1 MEEIKLRQFK
11 EKMELFGYAYR
22 TVESYINDMRLFCRY
37 LEEVENVKTLAEL
50 EEQHIKAWQVYLT
63 FGKFRDGKNLTS
75 GTVVNRLR
83 AVKTFFQLMHRENLC
98 PVDYGASILIPKA
111 RKPLPKNIPSADE
124 MRRLLK
130 AAEPDSPIAVRD
142 RLMMELMY
150 ATGIRSE
157 ELRQLNLQRM
167 NVQERTLFITGKGSK
182 DRVVPIGEWVL
193 PYALE
198 YLHSARNYLTRLK
211 DTGLLFPTKN
221 GWQLDGSGLHKI
233 IKGYKN
239 KAGLTMRIS
248 PHTFRHACATHM
260 IQAGADIR
268 YVQELLGHSTLD
280 TTQIYTRVSIK
291 ELKEAHRKFHPGNR
305 EDF

>member
-1 MEEIKLRQFK
+1 MEEIKLLQFK
-11 EKMELFGYAYR
+11 EKLELFGYAYR
-22 TVESYINDMRLFCRY
+22 TVESYVNEVRLFSRY
-37 LEEVENVKTLAEL
+37 LKEVENVNSLTEL
-50 EEQHIKAWQVYLT
+50 DEQHIKAWQVYLT
-63 FGKFRDGKNLTS
+63 FGKFRNGKNLTS

-83 AVKTFFQLMHRENLC
+83 AIKTFFHLMHKENLC
-98 PVDYGASILIPKA
+98 PKDYGGIILLPKA
-111 RKPLPKNIPSADE
+111 RKPLPKNILTAEE
-124 MRRLLK
+124 MQKLLK
-130 AAEPDSPIAVRD
+130 TAEPVNPISIRD
-142 RLMMELMY
+142 RFMMELMY

-157 ELRQLNLQRM
+157 ELRCLNLQRM
-167 NVQERTLFITGKGSK
+167 SVQERTLFITGKGSK

-198 YLHSARNYLTRLK
+198 YLHTARKYLTRLK
-211 DTGLLFPTKN
+211 DTSLLFPTKN

-233 IKGYKN
+233 IQGYKEQA
-239 KAGLTMRIS
+239 KLSMRIS

-280 TTQIYTRVSIK
+280 TTQIYTRVTIK
-291 ELKEAHRKFHPGNR
+291 DLKEAHRKFHPGNR

>member
-1 MEEIKLRQFK
+1 MEDIKLLQFK

-22 TVESYINDMRLFCRY
+22 TVESYVNEVKLFSRY
-37 LEEVENVKTLAEL
+37 LKEVENVTVLTEL

-83 AVKTFFQLMHRENLC
+83 AVKTFFNIMHKENLC
-98 PVDYGASILIPKA
+98 PADHSASIMLPKA
-111 RKPLPKNIPSADE
+111 HKPLPKNIPTTED

-130 AAEPDSPIAVRD
+130 AAGTESPIAIRD

-157 ELRQLNLQRM
+157 EIRSLVLQRM
-167 NVQERTLFITGKGSK
+167 NIQERTLFITGKGSK

-193 PYALE
+193 PYAVE
-198 YLHSARNYLTRLK
+198 YLHTARKYLTRLK

-233 IKGYKN
+233 IQGYKKN
-239 KAGLTMRIS
+239 AGLPMRIS

-280 TTQIYTRVSIK
+280 TTQIYTRVTIK
-291 ELKEAHRKFHPGNR
+291 DLKEAHRKFHPGNR